1 MVFIETFYY
10 TKNIAAYLSDDE
22 QRELQNHLI
31 EYPDDGD
38 VIKGTGGIRKI
49 RWGAKGK
56 GKSGGIRV
64 IYYWKTARGHIYL
77 LSVYGK
83 NEASDLTEKEKEQ
96 LKKMV
101 EVWNR

>member
-1 MVFIETFYY
+1 MVFIETSYY

-38 VIKGTGGIRKI
+38 VIRGTGGIRKI
-49 RWGAKGK
+49 RWAAKGK

-64 IYYWKTARGHIYL
+64 IYYWQTARGHIYL

>member
-1 MVFIETFYY
+1 MVFIETSYY

-38 VIKGTGGIRKI
+38 VIRATGGIRKI

-56 GKSGGIRV
+56 G
-64 IYYWKTARGHIYL
+64 
-77 LSVYGK
+77 
-83 NEASDLTEKEKEQ
+83 
-96 LKKMV
+96 
-101 EVWNR
+101 